1 MVVDPAAGPAVP
13 ARAMSDDDRLHVVV
27 HDRGR
32 DLAGV
37 VHDGESWAAAARR
50 TAASVHGDPVPVD
63 LSGEVKQFLVDH
75 DNRVT
80 VRAMTRGDLRDVTR
94 WRQSEHVRRWWAS
107 EGEPTAEAVEARY
120 GPRIDGMSP
129 TRMWVAEVNGR
140 SVGFVQDYRIGDY
153 PDYVVL
159 GPDPDAIGVDYALSE
174 EWSGRGLG
182 ARVLWAWM
190 VRTRHRFPGA
200 TTYFAAPD
208 HRNAASLRMLAKAG
222 FVEGLWFDEPQED
235 GTVDTVVGCTLDVRR
250 VIE

>member
-1 MVVDPAAGPAVP
+1 MQ
-13 ARAMSDDDRLHVVV
+13 VVV

-32 DLAGV
+32 DLLGTARP
-37 VHDGESWAAAARR
+37 GESWWAAARR
-50 TAASVHGDPVPVD
+50 TTASMHSAPVPVD
-63 LSGEVKQFLVDH
+63 LSDEVKQFVVDH
-75 DNRVT
+75 DTVVT
-80 VRAMTRGDLRDVTR
+80 LRATTRGDLPDLVR

-107 EGEPTAEAVEARY
+107 DGEPTAEAIEARY

-129 TRMWVAEVNGR
+129 TRMWIAEVNGR

-153 PDYVVL
+153 PDYAVL
-159 GPDPDAIGVDYALSE
+159 GPDPEAIGVDYALAE

-190 VRTRHRFPGA
+190 LRSRRRWPEA

-208 HRNAASLRMLAKAG
+208 HRNLASRRMLAKAG

-235 GTVDTVVGCTLDVRR
+235 GSVATVVGCTLDVA
-250 VIE
+250 VVLG